1 MCTNLTK
8 TCIFR
13 VSESEKNDINN
24 KAYLNNLK
32 PSEYLRK
39 KVLEKNMNTI
49 NDLLDLRDIYIQQN
63 IDITFL
69 NKVIAD
75 LLNLQK

>member
-8 TCIFR
+8 TCVFR
-13 VSESEKNDINN
+13 VSVKEKEDINK
-24 KAYLNNLK
+24 KAESNNLK

-39 KVLEKNMNTI
+39 KVLEPNMNTI
-49 NDLLDLRDIYIQQN
+49 NDLLDLRELYIKQN